1 MAEMTM
7 QEQGTPPSGL
17 GRAWGRLSSR
27 LVPVLAVVT
36 ALLITIPFMIVTGGR
51 GDFSRGLQI
60 AGTAYSALI
69 EGSIGLVINDT
80 VSLDDL
86 DQVIVLAAAETQSG
100 GDLDRR
106 DLRRFGLAIGTLVEV
121 GPENARRYAEVL
133 APFADIEDDEEL
145 TELLAGIP
153 EVQAVGAETLN
164 AMRPLIAELE
174 QQNRGDVRAMAEA
187 YAAMES
193 LSAEDR
199 AALETLAPSAA
210 DYSDEDLLTYMD
222 VLDDQGV
229 VRLARL
235 VATMDTFEEMGIALD
250 SPEAADLTAI
260 AELDDGAEAAREAA
274 ETVARLDAAGIVNA
288 TALQEQIQIVRSMYD
303 QNLLTNDD
311 VIVALTNELE
321 AATSQNLVVRRPGN
335 RLVVDRNPALFGIIY
350 AEGRADPEQVQAQ
363 AAEAAAAQ
371 EGTGVEE
378 TEGGIPTPE
387 AAPIAPERGKPET
400 VYLRLGGSTL
410 LFFPANLETLLVR
423 AIPFIIAGL
432 AVALGFKAGLFN
444 IGAEGQ
450 LYAGAIIGVWV
461 GFSPLFAEMAW
472 YIHVPLVI
480 VAGIFGG
487 FLWGAIPGALKAF
500 TGAHEVIVTIM
511 LNYIAILL
519 VDWLIKST
527 EPVILLDITATTP
540 RTPFIHQSARLPV
553 LSDIAPFIFIALG
566 VLVLLLGLWQRRTQ
580 IAQDI
585 RLVIRPVVYGLL
597 VAIGGLFLQ
606 WISVRGALHIGF
618 FIMLVAVWFVDWFLN
633 RTTLGFE
640 LRTVGTNPNA
650 ARYAG
655 MSVPRNVI
663 FALAFSGALAGLA
676 GTIEISGVQFNMQ
689 PAFFSGLGFDAIAVA
704 LLARSNPRHMIFA
717 GLMWAALLTGAGLM
731 QVRANISI
739 DLVKIIQ
746 AMIIMFVAA
755 DAIIRY
761 IWAVPK
767 TTDTVQQ
774 STFVKGWGG

>member
-1 MAEMTM
+1 
-7 QEQGTPPSGL
+7 
-17 GRAWGRLSSR
+17 
-27 LVPVLAVVT
+27 
-36 ALLITIPFMIVTGGR
+36 
-51 GDFSRGLQI
+51 
-60 AGTAYSALI
+60 
-69 EGSIGLVINDT
+69 
-80 VSLDDL
+80 
-86 DQVIVLAAAETQSG
+86 AAAETQSG

-153 EVQAVGAETLN
+153 EVQAVAAETLN

-423 AIPFIIAGL
+423 AIPFIIASS
-432 AVALGFKAGLFN
+432 
-444 IGAEGQ
+444 E
-450 LYAGAIIGVWV
+450 
-461 GFSPLFAEMAW
+461 E
-472 YIHVPLVI
+472 H
-480 VAGIFGG
+480 
-487 FLWGAIPGALKAF
+487 
-500 TGAHEVIVTIM
+500 
-511 LNYIAILL
+511 
-519 VDWLIKST
+519 
-527 EPVILLDITATTP
+527 
-540 RTPFIHQSARLPV
+540 
-553 LSDIAPFIFIALG
+553 
-566 VLVLLLGLWQRRTQ
+566 
-580 IAQDI
+580 
-585 RLVIRPVVYGLL
+585 
-597 VAIGGLFLQ
+597 
-606 WISVRGALHIGF
+606 
-618 FIMLVAVWFVDWFLN
+618 
-633 RTTLGFE
+633 
-640 LRTVGTNPNA
+640 
-650 ARYAG
+650 
-655 MSVPRNVI
+655 
-663 FALAFSGALAGLA
+663 
-676 GTIEISGVQFNMQ
+676 
-689 PAFFSGLGFDAIAVA
+689 
-704 LLARSNPRHMIFA
+704 
-717 GLMWAALLTGAGLM
+717 
-731 QVRANISI
+731 
-739 DLVKIIQ
+739 
-746 AMIIMFVAA
+746 
-755 DAIIRY
+755 
-761 IWAVPK
+761 
-767 TTDTVQQ
+767 
-774 STFVKGWGG
+774 

>member
-17 GRAWGRLSSR
+17 GRAWGRISSR

>member
-566 VLVLLLGLWQRRTQ
+566 VIVLLLGLWQRRTQ